1 MLVTGTA
8 LEEHMSGLPSLV
20 SVAPAEA
27 APSESAI
34 RRALRRVRDGAV
46 LDVIEAAVLLAARGE
61 QLDALLAAAST
72 VRDAGLVDAGR

>member
-1 MLVTGTA
+1 MAEMLPEPVPA
-8 LEEHMSGLPSLV
+8 HLSEPAVPAS
-20 SVAPAEA
+20 PAEA